1 MKKYPKN
8 FTEKIKNFLQLDFKI
23 KFKKFLT
30 LVGLKFFLYNSLF
43 FIVKLIN
50 KNRSPFVRGILFD
63 ALKYKSK
70 LEIVENKHKEKFI
83 IFTNDNVISK
93 EIFVSEEFDIKKVY
107 KALDFLNKKSKISRL
122 YDIGANIGVICIPA
136 VKRGLVESANAVE
149 PERKNFELLQMN
161 VALNDLQNKIK
172 IFDYALSDK
181 DNEIIE
187 MELAEDNSG
196 DHRIKNK
203 PQFNIHGEENRKTV
217 KVNSK
222 KFDSLFTNIDPKKD
236 LVWIDT
242 QGYEPIIL
250 SGSENLI
257 KSKTPIVI
265 EFWPYALKRAGHW
278 EKMMH
283 IFSKF
288 DYFIDLSLPSTI
300 PVEINEKN
308 LLILKDGW
316 DSEKKGDFSL
326 YTDLILLKN

>member
-1 MKKYPKN
+1 M
-8 FTEKIKNFLQLDFKI
+8 
-23 KFKKFLT
+23 
-30 LVGLKFFLYNSLF
+30 
-43 FIVKLIN
+43 IN

-288 DYFIDLSLPSTI
+288 DYFIDLSLSRTI

>member
-288 DYFIDLSLPSTI
+288 DYFIDLSLSSTV

>member
-8 FTEKIKNFLQLDFKI
+8 FTEKIKNFLQLDFKT

-93 EIFVSEEFDIKKVY
+93 EIFLSEEFDIKKVY

>member
-93 EIFVSEEFDIKKVY
+93 EIFLSEEFDIKKVY

-288 DYFIDLSLPSTI
+288 DYFIDLSLSSTT

-316 DSEKKGDFSL
+316 DSEKKGNFSL

>member
-288 DYFIDLSLPSTI
+288 DYFIDLSLSRTI

-316 DSEKKGDFSL
+316 DSEKKGDFTL

>member
-8 FTEKIKNFLQLDFKI
+8 FSEKIKNFLQLDFKI

-30 LVGLKFFLYNSLF
+30 LIGLKFFLYNSLF
-43 FIVKLIN
+43 FIVKFIN

-70 LEIVENKHKEKFI
+70 LEIFENKHKEKFI

-93 EIFVSEEFDIKKVY
+93 EIFVSQEFDIKKVY

-136 VKRGLVESANAVE
+136 VKRGLVELANAVE

-278 EKMMH
+278 EKMIH
-283 IFSKF
+283 TFSKF
-288 DYFIDLSLPSTI
+288 DYFIDLSLSSTAPI
-300 PVEINEKN
+300 EINEKN
-308 LLILKDGW
+308 LFILKDGW
-316 DSEKKGDFSL
+316 DSEKKGNFSL

>member
-70 LEIVENKHKEKFI
+70 LGIVENKYKEKFI

-288 DYFIDLSLPSTI
+288 DYFIDLSLSRTI

>member
-93 EIFVSEEFDIKKVY
+93 EIFLSEEFDIKKVY

-288 DYFIDLSLPSTI
+288 DYFIDLSLSSTT

>member
-222 KFDSLFTNIDPKKD
+222 KFDSLFANIDPKKD

-288 DYFIDLSLPSTI
+288 DYFIDLSLSRTI

>member
-8 FTEKIKNFLQLDFKI
+8 FSEKIKNFLQLDFKI

-30 LVGLKFFLYNSLF
+30 LIGLKFFLYNSLF
-43 FIVKLIN
+43 FIVKFIN

-70 LEIVENKHKEKFI
+70 LEIFENKNKEKFI

-93 EIFVSEEFDIKKVY
+93 EIFVSQEFDIKKVY

-136 VKRGLVESANAVE
+136 VKRGLVELANAVE

-278 EKMMH
+278 EKMIH
-283 IFSKF
+283 TFSKF
-288 DYFIDLSLPSTI
+288 DYFIDLSLSSTAPI
-300 PVEINEKN
+300 EINEKN
-308 LLILKDGW
+308 LFILKDGW
-316 DSEKKGDFSL
+316 DSEKKGNFSL

>member
-1 MKKYPKN
+1 
-8 FTEKIKNFLQLDFKI
+8 
-23 KFKKFLT
+23 
-30 LVGLKFFLYNSLF
+30 
-43 FIVKLIN
+43 
-50 KNRSPFVRGILFD
+50 
-63 ALKYKSK
+63 
-70 LEIVENKHKEKFI
+70 
-83 IFTNDNVISK
+83 
-93 EIFVSEEFDIKKVY
+93 
-107 KALDFLNKKSKISRL
+107 
-122 YDIGANIGVICIPA
+122 
-136 VKRGLVESANAVE
+136 
-149 PERKNFELLQMN
+149 MN

-288 DYFIDLSLPSTI
+288 DYFIDLSLSSTT

>member
-149 PERKNFELLQMN
+149 PEKKNFELLQMN

-288 DYFIDLSLPSTI
+288 DYFIDLSLSRTI